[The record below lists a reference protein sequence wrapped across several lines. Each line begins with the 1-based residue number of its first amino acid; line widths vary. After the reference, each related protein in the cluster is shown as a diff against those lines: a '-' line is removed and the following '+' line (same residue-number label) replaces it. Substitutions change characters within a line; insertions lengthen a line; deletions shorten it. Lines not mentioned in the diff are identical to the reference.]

1 MAYNL
6 GDKYASVVVAWDQIM
21 EAYLPSWDKIAN
33 IRADNAFSLQN
44 YADITPGALAS
55 WNGTDPIT
63 EAATSYGSFAEQV
76 VTADGSGRR
85 IKLSRRDVELDSGLV
100 ERKAEQLLQAAQQT
114 IERDVYA
121 ALTGGFTHSVDNGGG
136 GTTAAING
144 AFVLADGS
152 SQTNGLTAA
161 LTASSLDSARQI
173 LMNWKN
179 YNGDPMGLG
188 FGPLALV
195 VSPKNATI
203 AEQITK
209 SPLAV
214 ETYVSTVTAA
224 TGASINPQANHPYQV
239 IVSPYINDDTN
250 DADDWFLVQTGMQSP
265 VTYWTA
271 SAPKLVIEENA
282 LDQTVEM
289 SVSMYS
295 KVYIQTP
302 PNGIVGSNVA

>member
-1 MAYNL
+1 MAYAL
-6 GDKYASVVVAWDQIM
+6 GDKYSSLVAEWDQMITQFV
-21 EAYLPSWDKIAN
+21 PTWDRFVN
-33 IRADNAFSLQN
+33 VRADNAFSLQN

-55 WNGTDPIT
+55 WDGSANIT

-76 VTADGSGRR
+76 VTADGAARR
-85 IKLSRRDVELDSGLV
+85 ITLTRRDVDLDSGLV
-100 ERKAEQLLQAAQQT
+100 ERKAEQLLRAAQQT
-114 IERDVYA
+114 IEQNVYA
-121 ALTGGFTHSVDNGGG
+121 ALTGGFTHSVDNGAG

-152 SQTNGLTAA
+152 SQTNGLTGA
-161 LTASSLDSARQI
+161 LSASTLDSARQI

-195 VSPKNATI
+195 VAPKNATL

-209 SPLAV
+209 SPLAL
-214 ETYVSTVTAA
+214 ESGAG
-224 TGASINPQANHPYQV
+224 TGANINPQASHPYDV
-239 IVSPYINDDTN
+239 IVSPYINDASN
-250 DADDWFLVQTGMQSP
+250 DSDDWFLVQTGMQSP

-282 LDQTVEM
+282 INQTVEM

-302 PNGIVGSNVA
+302 PNGIIGSNVA